1 MVEEKACDRKSGSRS
16 PVKRDGAAVAPYSSP
31 RGKAANNREHRRR
44 GERRVQHRTRPGTFK
59 QLRSAILISLVVVV
73 ASAVAFYWVA
83 FRYDTLMSTTSVLH
97 TLLITAYGILVLI
110 YLPTRIILYILYTP
124 YPDNGFRPPIT
135 VVVPAYNEGPFI
147 KRTLEGVARA
157 EYPESRR
164 QIVVV
169 DDGSEDDTGEAVR
182 QFMKDNPGVVEFVQF
197 EENQGKRTAMAEGV
211 RRAKGEIVVF
221 IDSDTIVEES
231 ALRYIVAPFEDA
243 RVGGAT
249 GKVQVENRFKN
260 LLTRML
266 GVRYIMSFDFYRCT
280 ASTYGGVICLSGV
293 ISAYRREILDRVI
306 PGWIEQTF
314 LGNICTYGD
323 DRSLTNYVLKQ
334 GYNTVYCRDSVANTL
349 APETVSR
356 LFKMLVRWNRSFVRE
371 SIILFKY
378 LFDRKV
384 IKTRKMLFFDSMI
397 TCLMPFFMLS
407 IVVTMYLRVIQ
418 EPIYVV
424 MVVASITMMAFI
436 YMMFYVRSEKDWQ
449 FIYGIIYAFFYVLI
463 LIWILPFATLTL
475 RRTHWGTR

>member
-1 MVEEKACDRKSGSRS
+1 MR
-16 PVKRDGAAVAPYSSP
+16 
-31 RGKAANNREHRRR
+31 
-44 GERRVQHRTRPGTFK
+44 HRTRLGTFE
-59 QLRSAILISLVVVV
+59 QLRLAILISLVVVI
-73 ASAVAFYWVA
+73 ASAVALYWIA
-83 FRYDTLMSTTSVLH
+83 FRYDTLMSTSSVLH

-124 YPDNGFRPPIT
+124 YPDNGFRPRIT

-157 EYPESRR
+157 EYPVSGK
-164 QIVVV
+164 QIIVV
-169 DDGSEDDTGEAVR
+169 DDGSEDNTGEAVR

-221 IDSDTIVEES
+221 IDSDTIIEEN
-231 ALRYIVAPFEDA
+231 ALKYIVAPFEDA

-293 ISAYRREILDRVI
+293 ISAYRRETLDRII

-384 IKTRKMLFFDSMI
+384 IRTRKMLFFDSMI
-397 TCLMPFFMLS
+397 TSLMPFFMLS

-418 EPIYVV
+418 EPVYIA
-424 MVVASITMMAFI
+424 MAVASITMMAFI

-449 FIYGIIYAFFYVLI
+449 FIYGILYAFFYVLI

>member
-1 MVEEKACDRKSGSRS
+1 
-16 PVKRDGAAVAPYSSP
+16 
-31 RGKAANNREHRRR
+31 
-44 GERRVQHRTRPGTFK
+44 
-59 QLRSAILISLVVVV
+59 
-73 ASAVAFYWVA
+73 
-83 FRYDTLMSTTSVLH
+83 
-97 TLLITAYGILVLI
+97 VLI
-110 YLPTRIILYILYTP
+110 YLPTRIILYILYMP
-124 YPDNGFRPPIT
+124 YPDNGFRPRIT
-135 VVVPAYNEGPFI
+135 VVIPAFNEGSFI
-147 KRTLEGVARA
+147 RRTLEGVARA
-157 EYPESRR
+157 EYPESRK

-169 DDGSEDDTGEAVR
+169 DDGSEDDTGEVVR
-182 QFMKDNPGVVEFVQF
+182 QFMKNNPGVVEFVQF
-197 EENQGKRTAMAEGV
+197 EANQGKRTAMAEGV

-243 RVGGAT
+243 SVGGTT

-293 ISAYRREILDRVI
+293 ISAYRREMLDRVI

-314 LGNICTYGD
+314 LGEICTFGD
-323 DRSLTNYVLKQ
+323 DRSLTNFVLKQ
-334 GYNTVYCRDSVANTL
+334 GYRTVYCRDSVANTL
-349 APETVSR
+349 APETVGK

-378 LFDRKV
+378 LFDRRV

-407 IVVTMYLRVIQ
+407 IVVSMYLRVIQ
-418 EPIYVV
+418 EPTYAV
-424 MVVASITMMAFI
+424 MVVASITMMALI

>member
-1 MVEEKACDRKSGSRS
+1 
-16 PVKRDGAAVAPYSSP
+16 
-31 RGKAANNREHRRR
+31 
-44 GERRVQHRTRPGTFK
+44 VQYRTRPGTFK
-59 QLRSAILISLVVVV
+59 QLRSAILLSLVVVI
-73 ASAVAFYWVA
+73 ASAVALFWIA

-110 YLPTRIILYILYTP
+110 YLPTRIILYILYSP
-124 YPDNGFRPPIT
+124 YPDNGFRPLIT

-157 EYPESRR
+157 EYPASGK
-164 QIVVV
+164 QIIVV
-169 DDGSEDDTGEAVR
+169 DDGSEDNTGEAVR

-221 IDSDTIVEES
+221 IDSDTIIEEN
-231 ALRYIVAPFEDA
+231 ALEYIVAPFEDA
-243 RVGGAT
+243 RVGGTT

-306 PGWIEQTF
+306 PGWIKQTF

-323 DRSLTNYVLKQ
+323 DRSLTNYVLKK
-334 GYNTVYCRDSVANTL
+334 GYNTIYCRDSVANTL

-384 IKTRKMLFFDSMI
+384 IKTRRMLFFDSMI

-407 IVVTMYLRVIQ
+407 VVVSMYLRVIQ

-424 MVVASITMMAFI
+424 MVVASITTMASI

-449 FIYGIIYAFFYVLI
+449 FIYGILYAFFYVSI

>member
-1 MVEEKACDRKSGSRS
+1 MKCDG
-16 PVKRDGAAVAPYSSP
+16 VAVGAYSSP
-31 RGKAANNREHRRR
+31 RGKGADDREHRGR
-44 GERRVQHRTRPGTFK
+44 GERRVQHQIRFGTLK
-59 QLRSAILISLVVVV
+59 RLRSAILISLVIVV
-73 ASAVAFYWVA
+73 ASAVALYWIA

-124 YPDNGFRPPIT
+124 YPDNGFRPRIT

-157 EYPESRR
+157 EYPASGR

-169 DDGSEDDTGEAVR
+169 DDGSEDETGEAVR

-197 EENQGKRTAMAEGV
+197 KENQGKRTAMAEGV
-211 RRAKGEIVVF
+211 RRAKGEVVVF

-293 ISAYRREILDRVI
+293 ISAYRREVLERIM
-306 PGWIEQTF
+306 PGWLKQTF
-314 LGNICTYGD
+314 LGNICTFGD
-323 DRSLTNYVLKQ
+323 DRSLTNHVLRQ

-371 SIILFKY
+371 SMILFGY
-378 LFDRKV
+378 LFDLKV
-384 IKTRKMLFFDSMI
+384 IKKRKMLFFDSVI

-407 IVVTMYLRVIQ
+407 IVVSMWLRIIL

-424 MVVASITMMAFI
+424 VVVASITIMASI

-449 FIYGIIYAFFYVLI
+449 FIYGIAYAFFYVLI